1 MRRRE
6 FIKTVGGVLTAW
18 PLVAHAQQPERMRRL
33 GVLSSLAETD
43 TEAQAWDAAFRKRLV
58 ELGWID
64 GRSVHIDYRWAAGSL
79 DRMRLF
85 AKELVQLNPDALV
98 TISTP
103 ATAALQA
110 ETRTIPIV
118 FAWVSDPV
126 GSGFVSSLA
135 HPGGNITGFLN
146 IEASV
151 VGKWLSL
158 MREIAPQVSRIGFLY
173 NPQTAPYAHYY
184 LDTFRTASSTL
195 AIEAI
200 DAPVR
205 STEEVEAFQFGA
217 MFFPDRTS
225 GYREARRVLKP
236 GGHFLFN
243 VWDRIE
249 ENVFA
254 DDVTKALADIFPN
267 DPPRFLAR
275 TPHGYH
281 DTALIRSELEEAGF
295 SRVIIETRA
304 EQSRASSP
312 RLPAVAYCQG
322 TLLHNEIEA
331 REAGKLEEA
340 TDYVASAIA
349 DKHGCGEVAAKTQAH
364 VIVAIV

>member
-1 MRRRE
+1 MRRRD
-6 FIKTVGGVLTAW
+6 FISLAGSAAVTW
-18 PLVAHAQQPERMRRL
+18 PIVAHAQQPERMRRL

-58 ELGWID
+58 ELGWIE
-64 GRSVHIDYRWAAGSL
+64 GRSVRIDYRWAAGSV

-85 AKELVQLNPDALV
+85 ARELVQLNPDALV

-118 FAWVSDPV
+118 FAWVSDPI

-151 VGKWLSL
+151 VGKWLTL

-173 NPQTAPYAHYY
+173 NPQTAPYARYY
-184 LDTFRTASSTL
+184 LDTFRAASSTL

-205 STEEVEAFQFGA
+205 STEEVEAFMTKLADEAGA
-217 MFFPDRTS
+217 GLFVMSDTSMVVYRKTIYSAAERYRLPTIYPYRVFAAEGGLVSYGVDVADLLRGAASYIDRILR
-225 GYREARRVLKP
+225 GEKP
-236 GGHFLFN
+236 NELAVQQPTRFELVFN
-243 VWDRIE
+243 V
-249 ENVFA
+249 
-254 DDVTKALADIFPN
+254 K
-267 DPPRFLAR
+267 
-275 TPHGYH
+275 
-281 DTALIRSELEEAGF
+281 TAKMIGLTIPTSMF
-295 SRVIIETRA
+295 
-304 EQSRASSP
+304 
-312 RLPAVAYCQG
+312 
-322 TLLHNEIEA
+322 
-331 REAGKLEEA
+331 
-340 TDYVASAIA
+340 
-349 DKHGCGEVAAKTQAH
+349 VAAQEM
-364 VIVAIV
+364 IE

>member
-1 MRRRE
+1 MRRRD
-6 FIKTVGGVLTAW
+6 FISLAGGTAVAW

-43 TEAQAWDAAFRKRLV
+43 TEAQVWDAAFRKRLV

-64 GRSVHIDYRWAAGSL
+64 GRSVHIDYRWGAGSV

-85 AKELVQLNPDALV
+85 ARELVQLNPDALV

-118 FAWVSDPV
+118 FAWVSDPI

-158 MREIAPQVSRIGFLY
+158 MREIAPQVSRIGFMY
-173 NPQTAPYAHYY
+173 NPQTAPYARYY
-184 LDTFRTASSTL
+184 LDTFRTASPTL

-205 STEEVEAFQFGA
+205 STDEVEAFMTKLGGEAGA
-217 MFFPDRTS
+217 GLFVMSDTS
-225 GYREARRVLKP
+225 MVVYRKTIYSLAERYRLPTIYPYRVFAAE
-236 GGHFLFN
+236 GGLMSYG
-243 VWDRIE
+243 VDVADLLRGAADYIDRILRGE
-249 ENVFA
+249 KPNELAVQQPIRFELVVNVKTA
-254 DDVTKALADIFPN
+254 KMLGLAIPTSVF
-267 DPPRFLAR
+267 
-275 TPHGYH
+275 
-281 DTALIRSELEEAGF
+281 
-295 SRVIIETRA
+295 
-304 EQSRASSP
+304 
-312 RLPAVAYCQG
+312 
-322 TLLHNEIEA
+322 
-331 REAGKLEEA
+331 
-340 TDYVASAIA
+340 
-349 DKHGCGEVAAKTQAH
+349 VAAQEM
-364 VIVAIV
+364 IE